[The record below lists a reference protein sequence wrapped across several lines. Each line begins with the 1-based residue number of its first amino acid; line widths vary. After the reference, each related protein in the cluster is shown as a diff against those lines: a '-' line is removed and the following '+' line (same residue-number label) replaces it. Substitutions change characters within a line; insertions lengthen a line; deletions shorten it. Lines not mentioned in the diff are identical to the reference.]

1 MYKKIMSSKKLFS
14 LCVFFMVMLLSIGS
28 KITNFIGSISAQQT
42 TDTVS
47 LNETQKQLFSE
58 AKKAAG
64 DKNTFI
70 SLAMIGAV
78 LLVVA
83 FAMWLAFRND
93 GTEKKQTFAR
103 TPKKDF

>member
-1 MYKKIMSSKKLFS
+1 MF
-14 LCVFFMVMLLSIGS
+14 LSIGS
-28 KITNFIGSISAQQT
+28 NINSFINSVSAQQT

-93 GTEKKQTFAR
+93 GAEKKQTFAR